1 MRKRNN
7 KSASSDHCWHLFCIL
22 YLFTK
27 MFRMIK
33 ASRIKTKLL
42 SMLQLT
48 LSIIEYKK
56 LQVSKDFFKK
66 FTILNFNNSLR
77 YTNEC
82 AYVR

>member
-48 LSIIEYKK
+48 LSIIEYIKMASK
-56 LQVSKDFFKK
+56 QGLFQKIHNFELQ
-66 FTILNFNNSLR
+66 
-77 YTNEC
+77 
-82 AYVR
+82 